1 MAFMARKL
9 SLWQSAGLYDGW
21 IFCQSQF
28 GTNPFK
34 STMTLLI
41 RLISIALAST
51 LSVSV
56 ALAGGAHQNDVARY
70 LAGLAPAPQ
79 STIHALTQEP
89 AWATHSEQMS
99 AAWERL
105 ERRQLQP
112 VRAWSAAHLGPP
124 SPTLLYMFSGPD
136 YLYARNFFPDA
147 STYVLAGLEPP
158 GRMIQPGPLSA
169 EDRQRGLENLRES
182 LRSILDASFFITAD
196 MLKDL
201 QGHAFSG
208 VMPLLYVFLARSGME
223 ITAVRHLGLTEDG
236 GTVTLP
242 APARVRP
249 NGIEINFRDREKAA
263 DRKLFY
269 FSIDLSNVG
278 LADGAFIKFIE
289 RLGPSDAFFKS
300 ASYLPHAENFLRIR
314 STVMQQ
320 SVRILQDD
328 TGVPLAGY
336 DPNIWQVTPFGRYT
350 RPIQMF
356 DYMHQPALTR
366 LFEQAP
372 AAPLNFRLGYG
383 YGIDTTGILLAT
395 RRAPR

>member
-1 MAFMARKL
+1 
-9 SLWQSAGLYDGW
+9 
-21 IFCQSQF
+21 
-28 GTNPFK
+28 
-34 STMTLLI
+34 
-41 RLISIALAST
+41 
-51 LSVSV
+51 
-56 ALAGGAHQNDVARY
+56 
-70 LAGLAPAPQ
+70 
-79 STIHALTQEP
+79 
-89 AWATHSEQMS
+89 
-99 AAWERL
+99 
-105 ERRQLQP
+105 
-112 VRAWSAAHLGPP
+112 
-124 SPTLLYMFSGPD
+124 MFSGPD

-356 DYMHQPALTR
+356 DYMHQPAL
-366 LFEQAP
+366 
-372 AAPLNFRLGYG
+372 NFRLGYG

>member
-1 MAFMARKL
+1 
-9 SLWQSAGLYDGW
+9 
-21 IFCQSQF
+21 
-28 GTNPFK
+28 
-34 STMTLLI
+34 MTRLI
-41 RLISIALAST
+41 RLISIALASA
-51 LSVSV
+51 LSMSV
-56 ALAGGAHQNDVARY
+56 ALAGGVHQNEVARY
-70 LAGLAPAPQ
+70 LAGLAPDAQ
-79 STIHALTQEP
+79 SSVHTLTQEP
-89 AWATHSEQMS
+89 AWATHSEQMN
-99 AAWERL
+99 AAWARL
-105 ERRQLQP
+105 ERRQLEP

-147 STYVLAGLEPP
+147 RTYVLAGLEPP
-158 GRMIQPGPLSA
+158 GRMIRLDPLSG
-169 EDRQRGLENLRES
+169 EDRQRGLESLRES

-242 APARVRP
+242 VPARVRP
-249 NGIEINFRDREKAA
+249 NGIEISFHDRDKAT

-278 LADGAFIKFIE
+278 LSDGAFIKFIE

-336 DPNIWQVTPFGRYT
+336 DPGVWQVTPFGRYT

-372 AAPLNFRLGYG
+372 AAPINFRLGYG

-395 RRAPR
+395 RRTPR

>member
-1 MAFMARKL
+1 
-9 SLWQSAGLYDGW
+9 
-21 IFCQSQF
+21 
-28 GTNPFK
+28 
-34 STMTLLI
+34 MTLFT
-41 RLISIALAST
+41 RFASIALGSS
-51 LSVSV
+51 LSISV
-56 ALAGGAHQNDVARY
+56 ALAGGAHQNDIARY
-70 LAGLAPAPQ
+70 LAGLAPDTQ
-79 STIHALTQEP
+79 SSTHAITQEP
-89 AWATHSEQMS
+89 AWTLHAEQMS

-112 VRAWSAAHLGPP
+112 VRAWSAANLSPG

-136 YLYARNFFPDA
+136 YLYARNFFPEA
-147 STYVLAGLEPP
+147 RTYLLAGLEPP
-158 GRMIQPGPLSA
+158 GRMVRPGTLSA

-208 VMPLLYVFLARSGME
+208 VMPLLYIFLARSGME
-223 ITAVRHLGLTEDG
+223 ITAVRHVGLNADG
-236 GTVTLP
+236 SLTTLP

-249 NGIEINFRDREKAA
+249 NGIEISFHDREKATE
-263 DRKLFY
+263 RKLFY

-278 LADGAFIKFIE
+278 LSDGAFIKFVE
-289 RLGPSDAFFKS
+289 GLGQSDAFFKS
-300 ASYLPHAENFLRIR
+300 ASYLPHAENFMRIR

-336 DPNIWQVTPFGRYT
+336 DPNVWDVTPFGRYT

-356 DYMHQPALTR
+356 DYMHQPALTQ
-366 LFEQAP
+366 LFEKGSP
-372 AAPLNFRLGYG
+372 APLNFRLGYG
-383 YGIDTTGILLAT
+383 YGIDTTGILRAT